1 MFFRH
6 NKSLIIVFTISI
18 IVYLLS
24 CFGVFDAFSA
34 YTAKTF
40 YNHLG
45 YTNKWSHSFGPKWL
59 VEIIDNFRTLGSR
72 EIVLLLSIF
81 MYLYLKRTRENRDA
95 RKFAFTIGLGIVFLL
110 VVKTLTSTKNEL
122 NMISVLTETLSYF
135 PSGHAYRATILYLT
149 LAKFSTKRSKDSFL
163 VNSVY
168 ASASIVILLTGIS
181 LFMGSGHT
189 VTEVIAGWSLGLC
202 WFTFAQLFLA
212 ADHRTIFNK

>member
-1 MFFRH
+1 MFFQH
-6 NKSLIIVFTISI
+6 NKSLIVVFTISL

-24 CFGVFDAFSA
+24 CFSVFDGFSA
-34 YTAKTF
+34 FAAKIF
-40 YNHLG
+40 YIHLG
-45 YTNKWSHSFGPKWL
+45 YTNEWSHSYGPSWL
-59 VEIIDNFRTLGSR
+59 VEIIDNFTALGSR

-95 RKFAFTIGLGIVFLL
+95 RKFLFTIALGIVFLI
-110 VVKTLTSTKNEL
+110 VIKTLTSTNKEL
-122 NMISVLTETLSYF
+122 NVISVLIETLSYF

-202 WFTFAQLFLA
+202 WYTFAQIFLA